1 LFDSENAIMNE
12 DPPPSPRE
20 PTGRVRG
27 QWTWEP
33 FDETRQQEGYTI
45 ATYTYTFEEPPAEPE
60 WLVQCDPE
68 KGTLHL
74 TGPDG
79 KTEVFRGRVL
89 RYLEVEL
96 DGPSGELSPVIRN
109 GRPRI
114 LWLYQA
120 VTGS

>member
-20 PTGRVRG
+20 STGRVRG
-27 QWTWEP
+27 RWTWEP
-33 FDETRQQEGYTI
+33 FAETSQQEDCTI
-45 ATYTYTFEEPPAEPE
+45 TTYSYSYEEPPAEPE
-60 WLVQCDPE
+60 WLVQRDPE
-68 KGTLHL
+68 KGTLQL

-89 RYLEVEL
+89 RYLEVEV
-96 DGPSGELSPVIRN
+96 DQQSGELRPVIRD

-114 LWLYQA
+114 LCLYQA